1 MSTVHKA
8 GAPAETPADPAA
20 AEAAAPSAAA
30 SGGRALRE
38 RLRAWRVWI
47 ILALVLCAVVLLRI
61 LTGSGSDGAPLSPAN
76 PAPAGAMAAAQILDE
91 QGVDVRAPGSFEE
104 VLALLK
110 DDGDQSTLL
119 LFDPDGFLSQEQL
132 AELNG
137 LARRQVLVEPT
148 FFQLSELA
156 PGIRSAG
163 VLSATD
169 APLNPD
175 CDAAD
180 AQAAERITAGGYA
193 YRAPAACFPPPENSP
208 GAGADSSAA
217 TGSYATDDDAGVVV
231 LGNSAVLANETLA
244 DHGNAGLALRTLGS
258 TGTLVWYL
266 PTVADT
272 PAAAVPEDPR
282 ALLPGWVDPLLLWLL
297 VVAVLAML
305 WRGRRLGP
313 LAAEPLP
320 VVVRSAETAE
330 GRARLYQDGRALD
343 RAAATLRAAALT
355 RLSARLRLGPAS
367 STDTVVRAVAAAT
380 GRPVHEVDHLL
391 NRAAP
396 ASDAALV
403 QWSQEL
409 QALEEEVTAS

>member
-1 MSTVHKA
+1 M
-8 GAPAETPADPAA
+8 
-20 AEAAAPSAAA
+20 
-30 SGGRALRE
+30 
-38 RLRAWRVWI
+38 WI
-47 ILALVLCAVVLLRI
+47 ILALVLCAVVLLRV
-61 LTGSGSDGAPLSPAN
+61 LTGSGSDGARLSPAN
-76 PAPAGAMAAAQILDE
+76 PAPAGAMAAAQILAE
-91 QGVDVRAPGSFEE
+91 QGVDVRSPGSFEE

-110 DDGDQSTLL
+110 DNGDQSTLL

-156 PGIRSAG
+156 PAIRSAG
-163 VLSATD
+163 VLPATD
-169 APLNPD
+169 APLTAD

-193 YRAPAACFPPPENSP
+193 YRAPAACFPPPDNSA
-208 GAGADSSAA
+208 GAGADDGAETGAGSSAG
-217 TGSYATDDDAGVVV
+217 TGSYAADDDAGVVV

-244 DHGNAGLALRTLGS
+244 DHGNAALALRTLGS

-266 PTVADT
+266 PTVSDT

-282 ALLPGWVDPLLLWLL
+282 ALLPGWVDPLLLWLF

-391 NRAAP
+391 NRASS

>member
-1 MSTVHKA
+1 MSTVHEA
-8 GAPAETPADPAA
+8 GAPGETTVSPAA

-30 SGGRALRE
+30 AGLRALRA

-61 LTGSGSDGAPLSPAN
+61 LTGAGSDGAPLSPNN
-76 PAPAGAMAAAQILDE
+76 PAPAGAMAAAEILGE
-91 QGVDVRAPGSFEE
+91 QGVDVRSPGSFEE
-104 VLALLK
+104 TLDQLEEN
-110 DDGDQSTLL
+110 GDQSTLL

-163 VLSATD
+163 VLPATD
-169 APLNPD
+169 APLSAA

-193 YRAPAACFPPPENSP
+193 YRAPAVCFPPPDNS
-208 GAGADSSAA
+208 AGSSAG
-217 TGSYATDDDAGVVV
+217 TGSYAADDDAGVVV
-231 LGNSAVLANETLA
+231 LGNAAVLANEALA
-244 DHGNAGLALRTLGS
+244 DHGNAALALRTLGS

-266 PTVADT
+266 PTVSDT

-282 ALLPGWVDPLLLWLL
+282 ALLPGWVDPLLLWLF

-355 RLSARLRLGPAS
+355 RLSARLRLGPAG

-380 GRPVHEVDHLL
+380 GRSVHEVDRLL
-391 NRAAP
+391 NRAAF
-396 ASDAALV
+396 AGDAALV